1 MQYTLTNKSHDF
13 MIMTDDYSKTE
24 VKKGTLKKHLLA
36 DIKAIPFKGPYLVLD
51 ANNNLLEVITMY

>member
-13 MIMTDDYSKTE
+13 MIMTDDYSKSE

-36 DIKAIPFKGPYLVLD
+36 DIKAIPFKGPYLVFD
-51 ANNNLLEVITMY
+51 TNNNLLEVITMY